1 MSSISTMT
9 TQEYERFMFYLESLP
24 REIDTPIDSLGN
36 NCVWN
41 LAISYDEI
49 YKKLDEMNFFDSEVV
64 SVGSGNGK
72 LELEM
77 FFDVEDRETAD
88 YILVPKMTCVDPEP
102 FSHNR
107 DNKLY
112 FEPKYP
118 YVSELIKSEPEMV
131 DNCNLMLIWPSCN
144 EEEGKYALEAIE
156 LLNPKMVVI
165 LYEVSG
171 CAGTEDLRRFI
182 YDVQKAR
189 NDKWSFSSLIEKEY
203 DREHSNKDTLYLEL
217 VCLMRVDVS
226 GRPEL
231 V

>member
-1 MSSISTMT
+1 MAGISR
-9 TQEYERFMFYLESLP
+9 EDYAIFMRYLDSLP
-24 REIDTPIDSLGN
+24 REIDTPIDSFGN
-36 NCVWN
+36 NSVWN

-49 YKKLDEMNFFDSEVV
+49 YKKLDELKFFDSEVV

-77 FFDVEDRETAD
+77 FFDVEDREMARD
-88 YILVPKMTCVDPEP
+88 FWVPKMTCVDPKP

-118 YVSELIKSEPEMV
+118 YVSELIKTKPEMV

-171 CAGTEDLRRFI
+171 CAGTKDLRRFI

-203 DREHSNKDTLYLEL
+203 DTEHSRDTLYLEL
-217 VCLMRVDVS
+217 DCLKRVDAVVHT
-226 GRPEL
+226 EL